1 MPTIFLGVIDL
12 PYNEPPSAGPK
23 RVRKASKHPRPHKSQ
38 AAKYGNLTTGD
49 VAEILEAK
57 YHVMELY
64 WFLHEAQIAAD
75 FEESLSGA
83 LETLLMGGPIAATGF
98 ESALSKMEDGFK
110 QMLSQRELDT
120 LGYPGIP
127 TAAAMAGVSHR
138 FKSGYTKNRVPRP
151 SFIDTGLYSSSFKV
165 WAT

>member
-1 MPTIFLGVIDL
+1 MPTIHLGVVDII
-12 PYNEPPSAGPK
+12 YSEPPSAGPK
-23 RVRKASKHPRPHKSQ
+23 RVRKASKYPRPHKSQ

-83 LETLLMGGPIAATGF
+83 LETFLMGGPIAATGF
-98 ESALSKMEDGFK
+98 ESALSKMEDSFK
-110 QMLSQRELDT
+110 QMLSQRELDM

-127 TAAAMAGVSHR
+127 TLAAQMGVSHR
-138 FKSGYTKNRVPRP
+138 FKRPYAKRPPRP
-151 SFIDTGLYSSSFKV
+151 SFIDTGLYQASFKA
-165 WAT
+165 WAS